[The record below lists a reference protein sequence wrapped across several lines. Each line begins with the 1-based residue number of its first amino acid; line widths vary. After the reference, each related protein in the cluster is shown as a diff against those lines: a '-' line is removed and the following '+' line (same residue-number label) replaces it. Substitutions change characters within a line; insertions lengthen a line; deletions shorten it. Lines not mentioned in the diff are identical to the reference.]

1 MQSNVL
7 KSRLALAKV
16 SQQELQSM
24 MQSAGVNIDLST
36 LNLKI
41 NGRRE
46 FKQSE
51 IMAIINALKLSN
63 DDAMSIFFATNV
75 S

>member
-16 SQQELQSM
+16 SQQELQGM
-24 MQSAGVNIDLST
+24 MQRAGVAIDLST

-41 NGRRE
+41 NGKRE

-51 IMAIINALKLSN
+51 IMAIVNALNLSN
-63 DDAMSIFFATNV
+63 DDAMAIFFAIDV